1 MKTKAPTLNQVAM
14 VLQALTRIES
24 WDGHHE
30 SIEDSVLDGGGWLTA
45 DVNQKK
51 MPMPSTRLL
60 TAVKLLARTV
70 RV

>member
-1 MKTKAPTLNQVAM
+1 MKTKAPTLKQVAM
-14 VLQALTRIES
+14 VLQVMSIIEC

-45 DVNQKK
+45 DVNQKN

-60 TAVKLLARTV
+60 TAIKLLARTGKA
-70 RV
+70 